1 MPCSPTSRLPIV
13 EHESDMSAIE
23 SKTVAPREAN
33 VLLELIAGEPMS
45 VEVLDANSDDVLE
58 VVQAHAHDVALGP
71 TISLRTADAAILLR
85 FDLLIASESD
95 AYRGVARVVEV
106 IEQHT
111 DLRFESSRSAVEL
124 VASTDQSIAC

>member
-1 MPCSPTSRLPIV
+1 
-13 EHESDMSAIE
+13 MSAIE